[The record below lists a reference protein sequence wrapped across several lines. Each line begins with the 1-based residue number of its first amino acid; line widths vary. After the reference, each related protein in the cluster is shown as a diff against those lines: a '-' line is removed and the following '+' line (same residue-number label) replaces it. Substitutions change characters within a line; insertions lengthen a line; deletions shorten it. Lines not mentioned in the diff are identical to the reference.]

1 MKLIT
6 LLHLYQPFNQKEDII
21 KKVAHESYLPL
32 TSGLLDLPHAQ
43 CVFNISGSLLTLL
56 ERNGLMSV
64 IDNIG
69 VLMERGQLELT
80 SSAMYH
86 ALLPLTPESEIR
98 RQIDQHNET
107 CTKFFGDLYNPTGFF
122 PPEMAVSSELLA
134 HISSYGYSWI
144 PVPDLAS
151 PVVTKYDDIY
161 IHDKTGIHLL
171 FRNKRVS
178 SLILSSVVKGSQD
191 LLFET
196 QDIHNDAFWFVIVDA
211 ETFGHHR
218 IGHERSLFDIL
229 RSEQIETLTVANYLK
244 TLPENFVKVPVR
256 SCTWTN
262 SEQDFF
268 LEAEGRANSFT
279 LWQDPENPIHAAQ
292 WELTNLA
299 IKVVNDYS
307 EKESPEWKEA
317 RGILD
322 YAIASDQYWWA
333 SAKPWWSLEMIELGA
348 FTLKDVILNLNLSP
362 DVKEQADR
370 LYRLILDRAFEW
382 HRTGYVQKVHMSYA
396 AYHEKKPFKD
406 QTHLEWYN
414 QVVLEFEDEMNKAAS
429 KMNFELAIKWRDAV
443 IKLKQGNDI
452 FDVLHVIDELWSAR
466 TIPSVKPFFDH
477 TYEEFSTFAKEYFL
491 GFKTKEEFEEWKADK
506 IKRYTQQS

>member
-1 MKLIT
+1 MKLLT
-6 LLHLYQPFNQKEDII
+6 LLHFYQPYNQKDEII
-21 KKVAHESYLPL
+21 RKVANESYLPV
-32 TSGLLDLPHAQ
+32 TQGLLKYPNSQ
-43 CVFNISGSLLTLL
+43 CVFNISGSLLVLL
-56 ERNGLMSV
+56 KRNGFTSI

-69 VLMERGQLELT
+69 KLIEMGQVEIT

-86 ALLPLTPESEIR
+86 ALLPLIPPDEIK

-107 CTKFFGDLYNPTGFF
+107 CHFFFGDLYKPTGFF
-122 PPEMAVSSELLA
+122 PPEMGVSSDLLSL
-134 HISSYGYSWI
+134 ISSYGYTWV

-151 PVVTKYDDIY
+151 PNVRRYDDIY
-161 IHDKTGIHLL
+161 VHDLSGMHLL

-178 SLILSSVVKGSQD
+178 SLVLSSVVKTAAD
-191 LLFET
+191 LIHET
-196 QDIHNDAFWFVIVDA
+196 QDIHSDKFWFVIVDA

-218 IGHERSLFDIL
+218 IGHEKALFDIL
-229 RSEQIETLTVANYLK
+229 NSSQIETFTVKNYLK
-244 TLPENFVKVPVR
+244 TVPAILPEVPIR

-268 LEAEGRANSFT
+268 LEADGKANSFT
-279 LWQDPENPIHAAQ
+279 LWHDPENPIHSAQ

-299 IKVVNDYS
+299 IVTVNGYAD
-307 EKESPEWKEA
+307 KISPTWLTA
-317 RGILD
+317 RTELD

-333 SAKPWWSLEMIELGA
+333 SARPWWSLEMIELGA
-348 FTLKDVILNLNLSP
+348 FTLKNIILNL
-362 DVKEQADR
+362 DVTLEVKQHAES
-370 LYRLILDRAFEW
+370 LYRTILDKAFEW
-382 HRTGYVQKVHMSYA
+382 HRTGYVQQVHMSYA

-414 QVVLEFEDEMNKAAS
+414 QVILEFEDEMNKAAS
-429 KMNFELAIKWRDAV
+429 TMNYELAVKWRDAI

-466 TIPSVKPFFDH
+466 NIPSVKPFFDH

-506 IKRYTQQS
+506 VKRYTQHS